1 MELTDN
7 FLTRTALGLVSIL
20 ALIPLSQGA
29 DDVYKQHNLVSDGFV
44 RADKNDLN
52 LVNAWGIAFNPTGVD
67 WVADNGT
74 GVSTLY
80 DGNGAALPLV
90 VHIPTSATN
99 KEGANPTGIVFNG
112 TKDFVISNAGVSTPA
127 AFIFASEDGSIS
139 AWAFGVDPSPAPQQ
153 HAFKQADSSKS
164 NAVYKALA
172 LGADGT
178 RSLLYAA
185 DFHNN
190 KIDVF
195 DGTFAPVSL
204 PAAFKDPKLPPGF
217 APFGMRNL
225 DGNIYVTYAK
235 QDAAKHDDVAGKGNG
250 FVNVFDPQGNL
261 IRRIVTRGRLNSP
274 WGMAIAPAGFGKFS
288 HRLLVG
294 NFGDGRINAYDLASG
309 EFIGSLHGSDGKALH
324 IEGLWGIGFGNGF
337 VSQPVNTLFFA
348 AGPGDEAH
356 GLYGRIDVV
365 PGMER
370 NGNHDEDEDD

>member
-1 MELTDN
+1 
-7 FLTRTALGLVSIL
+7 
-20 ALIPLSQGA
+20 
-29 DDVYKQHNLVSDGFV
+29 
-44 RADKNDLN
+44 
-52 LVNAWGIAFNPTGVD
+52 
-67 WVADNGT
+67 
-74 GVSTLY
+74 
-80 DGNGAALPLV
+80 
-90 VHIPTSATN
+90 
-99 KEGANPTGIVFNG
+99 
-112 TKDFVISNAGVSTPA
+112 
-127 AFIFASEDGSIS
+127 
-139 AWAFGVDPSPAPQQ
+139 
-153 HAFKQADSSKS
+153 
-164 NAVYKALA
+164 

-250 FVNVFDPQGNL
+250 FVNVFDPQGTL

-309 EFIGSLHGSDGKALH
+309 EFVGSLHGSDGKALH